1 MFENKFDKGDWIA
14 LLKILAVIAI
24 LLLIFYPLKSNYIET
39 VANISPCKKTNEE
52 WQYVTAFDLDA
63 KIYIC
68 GKTNKP
74 SETFELEIYN
84 EKSKTLVY
92 KADITASSEKTIQ
105 YHIDYELPEGT
116 YLVKIN
122 GPRKTFATTEFLIDK
137 NDP

>member
-39 VANISPCKKTNEE
+39 VANISPCKNTNEE

-68 GKTNKP
+68 GKTNIP
-74 SETFELEIYN
+74 SAIFELEVHDKQSN
-84 EKSKTLVY
+84 ALVY
-92 KADITASSEKTIQ
+92 KANITASSEMTIEH
-105 YHIDYELPEGT
+105 HIDFAFPEGNYQVT
-116 YLVKIN
+116 IS
-122 GPRKTFATTEFLIDK
+122 GPRKTYATTEFSINK
-137 NDP
+137 KAP